1 MSSLAFRPPVVAG
14 RISWF
19 IKMIKSLALS
29 LLLVQE
35 ASGHGHLYTP
45 RSRNWVAHQDGFDT
59 GMSSSGVPQKEYC
72 PDVSVWMLVLLDTSF
87 CEYRFTFRDDT
98 VSQHQ

>member
-1 MSSLAFRPPVVAG
+1 MSSLAFRPPVL

-29 LLLVQE
+29 LFLVQE

-59 GMSSSGVPQKEYC
+59 GMSSPGVPQKEYC
-72 PDVSVWMLVLLDTSF
+72 PDVSVWMRSLDSSF
-87 CEYRFTFRDDT
+87 
-98 VSQHQ
+98 